1 MRWITR
7 LDMLPAGCTAAA
19 YATTTDD
26 ATLPLF

>member
-1 MRWITR
+1 MRWIAH
-7 LDMLPAGCTAAA
+7 LDMVPAGYTAAA